1 MFEAILTQRASE
13 REEHLN
19 RYLWLFLVV
28 TNAVDVLASRRAFQ
42 FGIAELN
49 PIVDLIISY
58 FGIWGL
64 AAFKALWIIML
75 MPLLPFVRGWTQ
87 AMLALA
93 CLAYF
98 VLTIGHIWFLSPLL

>member
-1 MFEAILTQRASE
+1 MFAIATQRASE

-19 RYLWLFLVV
+19 RYLWVFLVI
-28 TNAVDVLASRRAFQ
+28 TNVVDVLASRRAFQ
-42 FGIAELN
+42 FGIAEVN

-64 AAFKALWIIML
+64 AVFKVLWILML
-75 MPLLPFVRGWTQ
+75 MPLLPYIKGWTQ
-87 AMLALA
+87 AMLGLA

-98 VLTIGHIWFLSPLL
+98 VLTIAHIWFLSPLL